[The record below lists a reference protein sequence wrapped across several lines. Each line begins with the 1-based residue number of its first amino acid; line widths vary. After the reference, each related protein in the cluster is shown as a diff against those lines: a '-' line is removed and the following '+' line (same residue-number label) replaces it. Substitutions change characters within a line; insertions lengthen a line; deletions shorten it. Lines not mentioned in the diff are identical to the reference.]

1 MKLPSG
7 HEIGKEQLVVL
18 CERIIGEKFM
28 IECTY
33 EEAFEST
40 GDSLSEGEF
49 TDIPALDDADISY
62 LYDVLKGVVIDCEA
76 ALRSTLGT
84 FMANNATVNSW

>member
-7 HEIGKEQLVVL
+7 YEIGKEQLVML

-33 EEAFEST
+33 EEAFEPT
-40 GDSLSEGEF
+40 GESLSEGEF
-49 TDIPALDDADISY
+49 TDIPALDQADISY
-62 LYDVLKGVVIDCEA
+62 LYDVLKDVVIDCEA

-84 FMANNATVNSW
+84 FIASNATVNSW